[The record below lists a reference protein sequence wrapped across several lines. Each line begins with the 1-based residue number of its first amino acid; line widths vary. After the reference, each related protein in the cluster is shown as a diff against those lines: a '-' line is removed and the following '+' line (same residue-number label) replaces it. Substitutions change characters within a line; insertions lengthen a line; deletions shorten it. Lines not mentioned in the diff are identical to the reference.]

1 MTIITWP
8 LVAAI
13 AAGIA
18 LAAAVICYAL
28 LLLLRPLLQRYALAL
43 PNARSS
49 HKIPTPQGAG
59 IGVIAATIIVTLA
72 AALRAG
78 FLDDPALWIVLAA
91 TTGIAIVGAADDI
104 AQLGVA
110 PRLVLQGVAVT
121 AVLAALPG
129 DVRVAPFLPFF
140 VERILLGIGALWF
153 VNLMNFMDGI
163 DWITAAETIPITAF
177 LLAISVFG
185 GPSDLEISIALALFG
200 AMLGFAPLNKPV
212 AKMFLGDVGSL
223 AIGLLLAWLLIGLA
237 GRGHIAA
244 ALLLPLYYVA
254 DATVTLCRRI
264 LRREKFW
271 VAHRTHFYQR
281 ATQSGFTVMQVV
293 TRIFAVNVVLGLL
306 ALASVIWT
314 GIAMQIAALAAGAAL
329 VTALLYSF
337 ASGRKAA

>member
-1 MTIITWP
+1 MIIISWP
-8 LVAAI
+8 VVAAV

-18 LAAAVICYAL
+18 LAAAVICYVL

-72 AALRAG
+72 TATRAG

-91 TTGIAIVGAADDI
+91 TAGIAIVGAADDI
-104 AQLGVA
+104 AQLGVV
-110 PRLVLQGVAVT
+110 PRLILQGVAVA

-129 DVRVAPFLPFF
+129 DVRVVPLLPLWI
-140 VERILLGIGALWF
+140 ERILLGIGALWF
-153 VNLMNFMDGI
+153 VNLTNFMDGI
-163 DWITAAETIPITAF
+163 DWITAAETIPITLF
-177 LLAISVFG
+177 LLVIAVFG
-185 GPSDLEISIALALFG
+185 GPSDLEISVALALCG

-237 GRGHIAA
+237 GRGHIVA
-244 ALLLPLYYVA
+244 ALLLPLYYLA
-254 DATVTLCRRI
+254 DASVTLCRRV
-264 LRREKFW
+264 LRGEKFW
-271 VAHRTHFYQR
+271 IAHRTHFYQR
-281 ATQSGFTVMQVV
+281 ATQGGFTVVQVV
-293 TRIFAVNVVLGLL
+293 ARIFAVNVVLGLL

-314 GIAMQIAALAAGAAL
+314 GVAMQIATVIAGAA
-329 VTALLYSF
+329 VVGALLYSF